1 MSRDTV
7 DRVDVGGRADMTAL
21 QLSRPY
27 GWRGKIGLI
36 TPSSNNIN
44 EPEFYRLAP
53 PGVTIHTARVLLM
66 GEMDE
71 ASYHRMAA
79 ELSRA
84 AKELATAEVD
94 VVAYG
99 CTAGSVIVPLPQ
111 LVASMAE
118 QTGTPALVTAG
129 AVVAALQALGV
140 RRVAMGTPYLDFVNR
155 REVAFLEENGIE
167 VTRYLGL
174 ELGNDQQER
183 RCIGHVPP
191 ETVYRMAI
199 ALDSSDAEAI
209 FISCANLATLDVIEK
224 IEADL
229 GKPVVTSN
237 TACFWACLRA
247 IGIDTPIDGYGRLLR
262 EVSVARAAVQRMLG
276 QVSPPDVPS
285 SPTLAREM
293 EPR

>member
-1 MSRDTV
+1 
-7 DRVDVGGRADMTAL
+7 MTAL

-53 PGVTIHTARVLLM
+53 PGVTIHTARVLLT

-71 ASYHRMAA
+71 ASFHRMAA

-84 AKELATAEVD
+84 ARELATAEVD

-99 CTAGSVIVPLPQ
+99 CTAGSVILPMPQ
-111 LVASMAE
+111 LVEAMSK

-129 AVVAALQALGV
+129 AVVSALQAMGV

-155 REVAFLEENGIE
+155 REVKFLEENGIE

-199 ALDSSDAEAI
+199 ELDSSDAEAI

-229 GKPVVTSN
+229 GKPVITSN

-247 IGIDTPIDGYGRLLR
+247 IGISARIDGYGRLLR
-262 EVSVARAAVQRMLG
+262 EFTVARSSLPQRFPQDAMPATANL
-276 QVSPPDVPS
+276 S
-285 SPTLAREM
+285 R
-293 EPR
+293 

>member
-1 MSRDTV
+1 MSSTSHTSTSSAAQRPPS
-7 DRVDVGGRADMTAL
+7 TAL

-53 PGVTIHTARVLLM
+53 PGVTIHTTRVLLT

-71 ASYHRMAA
+71 ASFHRMAG

-94 VVAYG
+94 IVIYG
-99 CTAGSVIVPLPQ
+99 CTAGSVIVPLPE
-111 LVASMAE
+111 LTASIAQ

-129 AVVAALQALGV
+129 AVVSALRALGV
-140 RRVAMGTPYLDFVNR
+140 RRVAMATPYLDFVNR
-155 REVAFLEENGIE
+155 REVTFLEEHGFS

-174 ELGNDQQER
+174 EMGNNQQER
-183 RCIGHVPP
+183 RCIGHVAPQAL
-191 ETVYRMAI
+191 YRMAMEI
-199 ALDSSDAEAI
+199 DTPEAQAI
-209 FISCANLATLDVIEK
+209 FISCANLATLDVIED
-224 IEADL
+224 IERAL

-237 TACFWACLRA
+237 TASFWACLRTLCINA
-247 IGIDTPIDGYGRLLR
+247 GIAGHGRLLR
-262 EVSVARAAVQRMLG
+262 DFLLPIDVAVG
-276 QVSPPDVPS
+276 P
-285 SPTLAREM
+285 
-293 EPR
+293 

>member
-1 MSRDTV
+1 
-7 DRVDVGGRADMTAL
+7 
-21 QLSRPY
+21 
-27 GWRGKIGLI
+27 
-36 TPSSNNIN
+36 
-44 EPEFYRLAP
+44 
-53 PGVTIHTARVLLM
+53 M

-111 LVASMAE
+111 LVASMSE

-129 AVVAALQALGV
+129 AVVDALQALGV

-155 REVAFLEENGIE
+155 REVAFLEEHGID

-174 ELGNDQQER
+174 ELGHDQQER

-191 ETVYRMAI
+191 ETVYRMAV
-199 ALDSSDAEAI
+199 ALDSNDAEAI

-247 IGIDTPIDGYGRLLR
+247 IGIDTPIEGHGRLLR
-262 EVSVARAAVQRMLG
+262 EARVARAGGQRMPEHESTSE
-276 QVSPPDVPS
+276 VSSFS
-285 SPTLAREM
+285 SSSTLSREM

>member
-1 MSRDTV
+1 MSAPA
-7 DRVDVGGRADMTAL
+7 GIMQAL
-21 QLSRPY
+21 QLNRPY

-53 PGVTIHTARVLLM
+53 PGVTIHTARVLLV

-71 ASYHRMAA
+71 ASFHRMAG
-79 ELSRA
+79 ELGRA

-94 VVAYG
+94 IVAYG

-111 LVASMAE
+111 LTNAMSS

-129 AVVAALQALGV
+129 AVVSALRALGV

-155 REVAFLEENGIE
+155 REVEFLAEHGIE
-167 VTRYLGL
+167 VTRYRGL
-174 ELGNDQQER
+174 ELGNNQQER

-191 ETVYRMAI
+191 ETVYRMALEI
-199 ALDSSDAEAI
+199 DSPEAEAI
-209 FISCANLATLDVIEK
+209 FISCANLATLDVIEE
-224 IEADL
+224 IELAL

-247 IGIDTPIDGYGRLLR
+247 LRINSSVTGYGRLLR
-262 EVSVARAAVQRMLG
+262 DFTEPLNVDASK
-276 QVSPPDVPS
+276 S
-285 SPTLAREM
+285 SL
-293 EPR
+293 